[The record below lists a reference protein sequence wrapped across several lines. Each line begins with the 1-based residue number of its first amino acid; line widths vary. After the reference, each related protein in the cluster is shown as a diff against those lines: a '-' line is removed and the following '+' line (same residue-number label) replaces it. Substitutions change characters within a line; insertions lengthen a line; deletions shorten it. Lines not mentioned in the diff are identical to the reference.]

1 MTATSH
7 TTSASILNRE
17 ITVCNAC
24 LCASCWQGNF
34 FCEEAKTAG
43 TTTRTVRQ
51 LLQGNVRESL
61 EHWFR
66 DENTGRV
73 NFDDADACRAA
84 IAAGHHRTD
93 EPVSETT
100 GKQA

>member
-1 MTATSH
+1 MSTATCEEIG
-7 TTSASILNRE
+7 ASILDRE
-17 ITVCNAC
+17 VTVCKAC

-43 TTTRTVRQ
+43 TATRTVRQ

-73 NFDDADACRAA
+73 NLDDADACRAA
-84 IAAGHHRTD
+84 IAAGRA
-93 EPVSETT
+93 VQS
-100 GKQA
+100 